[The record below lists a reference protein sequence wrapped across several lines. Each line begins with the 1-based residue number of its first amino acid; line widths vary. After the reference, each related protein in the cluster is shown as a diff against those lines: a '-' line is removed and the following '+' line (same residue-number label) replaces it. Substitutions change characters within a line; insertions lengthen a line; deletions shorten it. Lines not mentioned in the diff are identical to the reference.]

1 MGADA
6 LRLTSTTMPTNRTA
20 DHREDAWESLGT
32 PGSGKLLL
40 TCEHASNRVPAP
52 LRTTASDRFWLDTH
66 WAVDIGA
73 RTLTRELAR
82 RTGSAAVLARF
93 TRLICDANRP
103 PGHRDFARTEV
114 DGTVLSFNRNLGEAE
129 LQRRVD
135 RYHAPYHRA
144 VDASLRAHQGQ
155 VGDLLLLS
163 IHSFTPVW
171 NQRVRTMDVGVLASS
186 HLEVGRRLQTELDR
200 QGFET
205 AFNQPYSALD
215 GLIYA
220 AERHGEA
227 HGVVF
232 LELELNQAL
241 ICTPARATRV
251 AGRIAGALSGLQL
264 RKQAR

>member
-1 MGADA
+1 MQ
-6 LRLTSTTMPTNRTA
+6 TNPTAEAR
-20 DHREDAWESLGT
+20 DDAWETVGAA
-32 PGSGKLLL
+32 GVGNLLL

-52 LRTTASDRFWLDTH
+52 LRTTASDRFWLHTH

-82 RTGSAAVLARF
+82 RTGSSAVLARF
-93 TRLICDANRP
+93 SRLVCDANRP
-103 PGHRDFARTEV
+103 PGHRDFARSEV
-114 DGTVLSFNRNLGEAE
+114 DGTVLSFNRKLDDEE
-129 LQRRVD
+129 LRRRVG
-135 RYHAPYHRA
+135 RYHQPYHEA
-144 VDASLRAHQGQ
+144 VDAQLRAHQGQ
-155 VGDLLLLS
+155 VGELLLLS

-171 NQRVRTMDVGVLASS
+171 NQRVRTMDVGVLAST
-186 HLEVGRRLQTELDR
+186 HLDVGRRLQRELDR

-227 HGVVF
+227 HGVVY

-241 ICTPARATRV
+241 ICTPARAARV
-251 AGRIAGALSGLQL
+251 AGRIALALGGFRL
-264 RKQAR
+264 RKLAR